1 MGQFFYFR
9 TISNIKKGL
18 QSYVNSILQTFTT

>member
-1 MGQFFYFR
+1 MGQFSYFR
-9 TISNIKKGL
+9 IISNTKKGL